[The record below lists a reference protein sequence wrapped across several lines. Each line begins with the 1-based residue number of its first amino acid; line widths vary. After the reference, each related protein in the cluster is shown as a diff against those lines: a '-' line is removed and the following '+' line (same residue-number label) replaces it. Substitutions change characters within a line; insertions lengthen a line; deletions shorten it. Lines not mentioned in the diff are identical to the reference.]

1 MAQRIL
7 VVDDEP
13 HLVLSLELLLIQAGF
28 QVSTV
33 NDGEAALAALRQ
45 EPVDLVLL
53 DVMLPG
59 QDGFSICQ
67 RMRSHGEWRRMKI
80 VMITARGRE
89 VEREKALA
97 LGADAFIVKPFAI
110 QEIIETIHR
119 LLPATV

>member
-13 HLVLSLELLLIQAGF
+13 YLVLTLELLLGQAGF
-28 QVSTV
+28 QVDTV
-33 NDGEAALAALRQ
+33 NDGEAALAALRR
-45 EPVDLVLL
+45 EPADLVLL

-59 QDGFSICQ
+59 QDGFSVCQ
-67 RMRSHGEWRRMKI
+67 QIRTQTAWRQVKI

-110 QEIIETIHR
+110 QELVETIHR